1 MSVVMLTDW
10 VEMEAPLWQPEQVC
24 PLDAG
29 EPDFPPPGPLAL
41 VKAGTAT
48 AAAARTKSRF
58 FMVFDG
64 A

>member
-29 EPDFPPPGPLAL
+29 EPDFPPP
-41 VKAGTAT
+41 
-48 AAAARTKSRF
+48 
-58 FMVFDG
+58 
-64 A
+64 